1 MICNLLKFLPLK
13 VPEGN
18 VARPFR
24 IWPRR
29 ITQLLVSGDLI
40 TRTVT
45 AETVG
50 TLTRMGVTHEV
61 ATTGVGHDFPVTV
74 LLDHLADVA
83 DGGAEVTHTVLFC
96 RFTGAKTPST
106 GEMINDL
113 TLLAEIVVVTH
124 NDKIHFPKYTL
135 QSKPGIPSV

>member
-13 VPEGN
+13 VPEVN
-18 VARPFR
+18 RARPFR

-29 ITQLLVSGDLI
+29 ITQLLISGDLI
-40 TRTVT
+40 PRTVT

-50 TLTRMGVTHEV
+50 TLTWVGVTHKV
-61 ATTGVGHDFPVTV
+61 AALGVSHDFPVTI

-83 DGGAEVTHTVLFC
+83 DGSAEVTYTILFC
-96 RFTGAKTPST
+96 RFIGANTPST

-113 TLLAEIVVVTH
+113 TLLAEIAFVTH